1 MGSSGGGAC
10 SGEGVFSWGGMFRG
24 VQLRGGGGLGS
35 GAEEVGSGRV
45 GFRWGL
51 GGFRWGPEVGSS
63 GGGNGCSGWVAQVGG
78 LFRWGCSSGEGEVQ
92 WGERSK
98 WANVMGIEG
107 EQKGKRWGG
116 GGGELKGIF
125 LQFEFKF

>member
-24 VQLRGGGGLGS
+24 VQLRGGGGGGLGS

-78 LFRWGCSSGEGEVQ
+78 CSGGGVQVGRVRFSGGRGANGQTLWGLKG
-92 WGERSK
+92 SK
-98 WANVMGIEG
+98 RANVG
-107 EQKGKRWGG
+107 EGG
-116 GGGELKGIF
+116 GGGA
-125 LQFEFKF
+125 